1 MKRIY
6 FTKNE
11 QGETEVKTMND
22 SGLCANG
29 SAIHVKM
36 GLLNEALEN
45 KIFEKR
51 KYGRS
56 QNVFYKCGDMTLVKI
71 KGEEVNSN
79 KNEKKEAYLRDEV
92 IILDS
97 EITYKDAESGET
109 VKTWVGDLL
118 QNKAIF
124 AVKSGT
130 RRLFRLNMQ
139 KVQHINRKKQVVI
152 DDNHPV
158 EVAAVLRQVVDNQIY
173 ENRDKAFNFDIVG
186 MEVHHAGY
194 DWDNRLCVAQYWT
207 AEQHKAYHSENGKE
221 SHQCYVT
228 ISDLDQ
234 LKAFL
239 KYIENSSTAKL
250 K

>member
-1 MKRIY
+1 MKKIQ
-6 FTKNE
+6 FIKNK
-11 QGETEVKTMND
+11 QGEVEVKTVND
-22 SGLCANG
+22 VGLCANG

-36 GLLNEALEN
+36 GLLNEALKN
-45 KIFEKR
+45 DLFEKR
-51 KYGRS
+51 RYGRS

-97 EITYKDAESGET
+97 NIVYKAENDKT
-109 VKTWVGDLL
+109 VEVWVGDLL
-118 QNKAIF
+118 NNKAIF

-130 RRLFRLNMQ
+130 RRLFRLNVQ

-158 EVAAVLRQVVDNQIY
+158 EVAAVLRQVVDNQLY
-173 ENRDKAFNFDIVG
+173 ENRNRAFNFDIVG